1 MQGAAPPTYLS
12 AHAGQL
18 LLLLLLDHAIALQL
32 LHLLLQLLNQALH
45 LLLLIL
51 QLLALLRMQRSY
63 GSLCCC

>member
-1 MQGAAPPTYLS
+1 
-12 AHAGQL
+12 
-18 LLLLLLDHAIALQL
+18 LLLLLDRGVALQL

-51 QLLALLRMQRSY
+51 QLLTLLRMQRSY